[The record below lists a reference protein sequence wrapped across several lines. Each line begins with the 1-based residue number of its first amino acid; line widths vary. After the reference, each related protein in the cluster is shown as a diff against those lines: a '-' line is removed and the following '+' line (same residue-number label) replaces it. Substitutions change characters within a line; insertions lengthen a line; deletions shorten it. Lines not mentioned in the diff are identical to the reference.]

1 MRRKLFLNRIATLAA
16 VTAITPALLAATPA
30 EALETRGYIISWF
43 ATATNVVDFKANC
56 PLDKNGGQVKLNT
69 RQLMEIGYTEA
80 EAIKI
85 VENSGAQLTSE
96 YTQRITVNAKVN
108 GQNVPIYNYPEAT
121 QDPNIETVVGK
132 HAYGF
137 DLDGKSSDSEF
148 IDPDTGGRVDNQ
160 LWRAVGCLDSFRAV
174 PPSKPYP
181 EDLSWNLMI
190 DSAPGWSMQLVG
202 EDLSKDGPV
211 TVILDR
217 LTQHLQRD
225 ATGNVLSN
233 ATYIIESDSRSH
245 NELKGQL
252 KDGKLVIEPKDIYLE
267 AEHPFY
273 FEIALRNAHMRFDV
287 KPEKVVGYW
296 GGYLNWKDYVYM
308 YTSRPANGADSIGMY
323 HALKKMADAVPDPKT
338 GQNQFISGTFRMEA
352 IPAYLADESGK
363 IVASPAMQAEN
374 TIATTT
380 GVKLAN

>member
-1 MRRKLFLNRIATLAA
+1 MGLKKTLAKSA
-16 VTAITPALLAATPA
+16 MIALPLCFASAQA
-30 EALETRGYIISWF
+30 MALETRGYIISWF
-43 ATATNVVDFKANC
+43 ATATNVVDFAANC
-56 PLDKNGGQVKLNT
+56 PLDKNGGQLKLNT
-69 RQLMEIGYTEA
+69 RQLMEIGYSES
-80 EAIKI
+80 EAIEI
-85 VENSGAQLTSE
+85 VKNSGAQLTEE
-96 YTQRITVNAKVN
+96 YRRKVYVNASVAGKPAPVF
-108 GQNVPIYNYPEAT
+108 NYPEAT
-121 QDPNIETVVGK
+121 KDPNIETVVGK
-132 HAYGF
+132 YAYGF
-137 DLDGKSSDSEF
+137 NLDGKSSDKDF
-148 IDPDTGGRVDNQ
+148 VDPDTNEPVDNQ
-160 LWRAVGCLDSFRAV
+160 LWRAVGCLDSFRAI

-225 ATGNVLSN
+225 ATGDVLSN

-245 NELKGQL
+245 NELKGHL

-296 GGYLNWKDYVYM
+296 GGYLNWTDYVYM

-323 HALKKMADAVPDPKT
+323 HALKKMADASPDPKT

-363 IVASPAMQAEN
+363 VVATPVMQAEN
-374 TIATTT
+374 AVARTT